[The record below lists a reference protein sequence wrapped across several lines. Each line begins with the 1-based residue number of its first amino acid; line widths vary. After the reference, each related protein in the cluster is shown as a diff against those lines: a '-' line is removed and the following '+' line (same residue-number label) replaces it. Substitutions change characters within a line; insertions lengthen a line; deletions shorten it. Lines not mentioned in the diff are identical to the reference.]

1 MKRKR
6 KNIRAACVI
15 AMGACLIP
23 LLAYG
28 QAPDANVL
36 KSEIAEAQNVQ
47 RTFADGLQHC
57 AVLDGSRFY
66 NSGQKR
72 VIVLSE
78 LQTSLQNLV
87 KDQIF
92 NPQKK
97 RLWIAA
103 DIDERMKTA
112 QAQADREKN
121 NCNLVA
127 KLPEMVKKLA
137 ELESKR

>member
-6 KNIRAACVI
+6 KNIWTACII
-15 AMGACLIP
+15 ATGAGLIP

-36 KSEIAEAQNVQ
+36 KSEIAEARNIQ
-47 RTFADGLQHC
+47 RTLGDGLQHC
-57 AVLDGSRFY
+57 PVLDGTRFY

-72 VIVLSE
+72 IILLSE
-78 LQTSLQNLV
+78 MQTSLQNLV
-87 KDQIF
+87 KDQVF

-97 RLWIAA
+97 RPWAMA
-103 DIDERMKTA
+103 DADERMKIA
-112 QAQADREKN
+112 QSQANQDKR
-121 NCNLVA
+121 NCGLVA
-127 KLPEMVKKLA
+127 KLPELVKELA

>member
-6 KNIRAACVI
+6 INIRAACVI
-15 AMGACLIP
+15 AFGACLIP
-23 LLAYG
+23 PLAYG
-28 QAPDANVL
+28 QAPDVNIL

-57 AVLDGSRFY
+57 ADLDGTRLY

-87 KDQIF
+87 KDQVF

-97 RLWIAA
+97 RLWTAA
-103 DIDERMKTA
+103 DTDERMKIA
-112 QAQADREKN
+112 QSQANQDRR

>member
-1 MKRKR
+1 MKQKR
-6 KNIRAACVI
+6 KNTRRACVI
-15 AMGACLIP
+15 AIGACLSP

-28 QAPDANVL
+28 QEPDAKVL
-36 KSEIAEAQNVQ
+36 KTDIAEAQNIQ

-57 AVLDGSRFY
+57 AVLDGTRFY

-72 VIVLSE
+72 VILLSE
-78 LQTSLQNLV
+78 MQTSLQNLV
-87 KDQIF
+87 KDQVF

-97 RLWIAA
+97 RPWAAA
-103 DIDERMKTA
+103 DAEERMKTA
-112 QAQADREKN
+112 QSQANQDRR